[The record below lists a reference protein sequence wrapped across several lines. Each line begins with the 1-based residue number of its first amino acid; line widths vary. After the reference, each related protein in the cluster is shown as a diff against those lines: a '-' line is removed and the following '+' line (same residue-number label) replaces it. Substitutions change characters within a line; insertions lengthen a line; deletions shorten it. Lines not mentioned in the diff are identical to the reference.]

1 MVNDQIKKDHGLTLG
16 IKQEFQIVAAGF
28 GPSKLCKAKREEP
41 MKTTLLLYHKPGSPK
56 PRLQNVPGS
65 KITQHPRE
73 ETPGC
78 NCDRWGHPFPDC
90 IEHNLH
96 GRTSL
101 LRTPTA
107 TMESK
112 ESL

>member
-1 MVNDQIKKDHGLTLG
+1 
-16 IKQEFQIVAAGF
+16 
-28 GPSKLCKAKREEP
+28 
-41 MKTTLLLYHKPGSPK
+41 MKTILLLYHKNGSPD
-56 PRLQNVPGS
+56 PRLQNVAGS
-65 KITQHPRE
+65 KVTQRLSDGMPS
-73 ETPGC
+73 C